1 MGAGGGNGADA
12 ADLSMSRYLVERADG
27 GAATRGGR
35 SPRGWCSMTEEMRDR
50 IARINDRMSTGSPEQ
65 DSSS

>member
-1 MGAGGGNGADA
+1 
-12 ADLSMSRYLVERADG
+12 MSRYLVERADG